1 MSTAAPTV
9 HSVAAPDLR
18 IGPAGWDGRTLVAE
32 AAAGENGSIYRLGP
46 LETLVLDALRRPGT
60 AEQVQDRVQD
70 GSGVRVPLATVG
82 GLIDAF
88 TLRGLVESPLQETS
102 PRPSADERGATWGI
116 RDSVGIAPRP
126 RADERAEDPAR
137 RRGDPASPR
146 PRAGGRTAGAR
157 AGAPSPSPG
166 SGPTDSMATKPS
178 PAPSPSPGSGPL
190 TGVSR
195 AAWAVARTPVL
206 PVLAVMGPLL
216 AGLALVRAATRWTEV
231 SAAAGGLTALPLPR
245 ILLVVLGVVVWHM
258 VSQLGHELSHGMAFV
273 RLGGG
278 RRPTLSLTSLGPI
291 PVPSTRLDGLG
302 LVPARWRGLVVVAA
316 GPLFTLALAA
326 IPATVAV
333 RAPAG
338 DAAAAWGAI
347 SLPIDLTSVILSLA
361 PFPNT
366 DMTRGLEILTAT
378 RQLPIASARFRRGGR
393 VPDSLPTATRLAVR
407 TYPLLLVPAVSAV
420 LAWATCLLMSLI

>member
-1 MSTAAPTV
+1 MSTAAPIV

-18 IGPAGWDGRTLVAE
+18 IGPAGWDGRALVAE
-32 AAAGENGSIYRLGP
+32 AAAGENGSIYCLGP

-70 GSGVRVPLATVG
+70 GSGVPVPLATVG

-88 TLRGLVESPLQETS
+88 TLRGLVESPLQET
-102 PRPSADERGATWGI
+102 
-116 RDSVGIAPRP
+116 APRP
-126 RADERAEDPAR
+126 RADERAGDPAR
-137 RRGDPASPR
+137 RRSRPAVPR
-146 PRAGGRTAGAR
+146 PRAGDRTADAQ
-157 AGAPSPSPG
+157 AGAPSPSPR
-166 SGPTDSMATKPS
+166 
-178 PAPSPSPGSGPL
+178 SGPL

-206 PVLAVMGPLL
+206 PVLAVMGLLL
-216 AGLALVRAATRWTEV
+216 AGLTLVRTATRWTEV

-278 RRPTLSLTSLGPI
+278 RRPVLSLTSLGPI
-291 PVPSTRLDGLG
+291 PMPSTRLDGLG
-302 LVPARWRGLVVVAA
+302 LVPARWRGLVIVAA

-338 DAAAAWGAI
+338 DVAATWGAI
-347 SLPIDLTSVILSLA
+347 SLLIDLTIVILSLA

-393 VPDSLPTATRLAVR
+393 VPDSLPPATRLAVR

>member
-102 PRPSADERGATWGI
+102 PRPRADERGATWGI

-126 RADERAEDPAR
+126 RADERAEDSAR

-146 PRAGGRTAGAR
+146 PRAGGRSTGAR
-157 AGAPSPSPG
+157 AGVPSPSPG
-166 SGPTDSMATKPS
+166 SGPTSSTATKPS
-178 PAPSPSPGSGPL
+178 PVPSPSPGSGPL

-195 AAWAVARTPVL
+195 VAWAVARTPVL
-206 PVLAVMGPLL
+206 PVLAVMGLPL
-216 AGLALVRAATRWTEV
+216 AVLALVRTVTRWTEV
-231 SAAAGGLTALPLPR
+231 SAAAGGLMALPLPR

-338 DAAAAWGAI
+338 DAVAAWGAI
-347 SLPIDLTSVILSLA
+347 SLLIDLTIVILSLA

-378 RQLPIASARFRRGGR
+378 RQLPIASARFRRGRR

>member
-157 AGAPSPSPG
+157 AG
-166 SGPTDSMATKPS
+166 
-178 PAPSPSPGSGPL
+178 APSPSPGSGPL

-347 SLPIDLTSVILSLA
+347 SLLIDLTIVILSLA

-407 TYPLLLVPAVSAV
+407 TYPLLLVPALSAV

>member
-102 PRPSADERGATWGI
+102 PRPRADERGATWGI

-126 RADERAEDPAR
+126 RADERAEDSAR

-146 PRAGGRTAGAR
+146 PRAGGRSTGAR
-157 AGAPSPSPG
+157 AGVPSPSPG
-166 SGPTDSMATKPS
+166 SGPTSSTATKPS
-178 PAPSPSPGSGPL
+178 PVPSPSPGSGPL

-195 AAWAVARTPVL
+195 VAWAVARTPVL
-206 PVLAVMGPLL
+206 PVLAVMGLPL
-216 AGLALVRAATRWTEV
+216 AVLALVRTVTRWTEV
-231 SAAAGGLTALPLPR
+231 SAAAGGLMALPLPR

-338 DAAAAWGAI
+338 DAVAAWGAI
-347 SLPIDLTSVILSLA
+347 SLLIDLTIVILSLA

-393 VPDSLPTATRLAVR
+393 VPDSLPPATRLAVR

>member
-102 PRPSADERGATWGI
+102 PRPRADERGATWGI

-126 RADERAEDPAR
+126 RADERAEDSAR

-146 PRAGGRTAGAR
+146 PRAGGRSTGAR
-157 AGAPSPSPG
+157 AGVPSPSPG
-166 SGPTDSMATKPS
+166 SGPTSSTATKPS
-178 PAPSPSPGSGPL
+178 PVPSPSPGSGPL

-195 AAWAVARTPVL
+195 VAWAVARTPVL
-206 PVLAVMGPLL
+206 PVLAVMGLPL
-216 AGLALVRAATRWTEV
+216 AVLALVRTVTRWTEV
-231 SAAAGGLTALPLPR
+231 SAAAGGLMALPLPR

-278 RRPTLSLTSLGPI
+278 RRPVLSLTSLGPI

-302 LVPARWRGLVVVAA
+302 LVPARWRGLVIVAA

-338 DAAAAWGAI
+338 DVAATWGAI
-347 SLPIDLTSVILSLA
+347 SLLIDLTIVILSLA

>member
-102 PRPSADERGATWGI
+102 PRP
-116 RDSVGIAPRP
+116 
-126 RADERAEDPAR
+126 RADERAGDPAR

-146 PRAGGRTAGAR
+146 PRAGDRSTGAR
-157 AGAPSPSPG
+157 AGDPLPSPG
-166 SGPTDSMATKPS
+166 SGPTSSTATKPS

-195 AAWAVARTPVL
+195 VAWAVARTPVL
-206 PVLAVMGPLL
+206 PVLAVMGLPL
-216 AGLALVRAATRWTEV
+216 AVLALVRAATRWTEV

-245 ILLVVLGVVVWHM
+245 ILLVLLGVVVWHM

-338 DAAAAWGAI
+338 DAVAAWGAI
-347 SLPIDLTSVILSLA
+347 SLLIDLTIVILSLA

>member
-102 PRPSADERGATWGI
+102 PRPRADERGATWGI

-126 RADERAEDPAR
+126 RADERAGDPAR
-137 RRGDPASPR
+137 RRSRPAVPR
-146 PRAGGRTAGAR
+146 PRAGDRTADAQ
-157 AGAPSPSPG
+157 AGAPSPSPR
-166 SGPTDSMATKPS
+166 
-178 PAPSPSPGSGPL
+178 SGPL

-206 PVLAVMGPLL
+206 PVLAVMGLPL

-278 RRPTLSLTSLGPI
+278 RRPVLSLTSLGPI

-338 DAAAAWGAI
+338 DAVAAWGAI
-347 SLPIDLTSVILSLA
+347 SLLIDLTIVILSLA

>member
-9 HSVAAPDLR
+9 HFVAAPDLR

-102 PRPSADERGATWGI
+102 PRPRADERGATWGI

-126 RADERAEDPAR
+126 RADERAEDSAR

-146 PRAGGRTAGAR
+146 PRAGGRSTGAR
-157 AGAPSPSPG
+157 AGV
-166 SGPTDSMATKPS
+166 
-178 PAPSPSPGSGPL
+178 PSPSPGSGPL

-195 AAWAVARTPVL
+195 VAWAVARTPVL
-206 PVLAVMGPLL
+206 PVLAVMGLPL
-216 AGLALVRAATRWTEV
+216 AVLALVRTVTRWTEV
-231 SAAAGGLTALPLPR
+231 SAAAGGLMALPLPR

-338 DAAAAWGAI
+338 DAVAAWGAI
-347 SLPIDLTSVILSLA
+347 SLLIDLTIVILSLS

-366 DMTRGLEILTAT
+366 DMTRGLEILTGT
-378 RQLPIASARFRRGGR
+378 RQLPIASARFRRGRR

>member
-102 PRPSADERGATWGI
+102 PRPRADERGATWGI

-126 RADERAEDPAR
+126 RADERAEDSAR

-146 PRAGGRTAGAR
+146 PRAGGRSTGAR
-157 AGAPSPSPG
+157 AGVPSPSPG
-166 SGPTDSMATKPS
+166 SGPTSSTATKPS
-178 PAPSPSPGSGPL
+178 PVPSPSPGSGPL

-195 AAWAVARTPVL
+195 VAWAVARTPVL
-206 PVLAVMGPLL
+206 PVLAVMGLPL
-216 AGLALVRAATRWTEV
+216 AVLALVRTVTRWTEV

-338 DAAAAWGAI
+338 DAVAAWGAI
-347 SLPIDLTSVILSLA
+347 SLLIDLTIVILSLA

-378 RQLPIASARFRRGGR
+378 RQLPIASARFRRGRR

>member
-9 HSVAAPDLR
+9 HFVAAPDLR

-102 PRPSADERGATWGI
+102 PRPRADERGATWGI

-126 RADERAEDPAR
+126 RADERAEDSAR

-146 PRAGGRTAGAR
+146 PRAGGRSTGAR
-157 AGAPSPSPG
+157 AGVPSPSPG
-166 SGPTDSMATKPS
+166 SGPTSSTATKPS
-178 PAPSPSPGSGPL
+178 PVPSPSPGSGPL

-195 AAWAVARTPVL
+195 VAWAVARTPVL
-206 PVLAVMGPLL
+206 PVLAVMGLPL
-216 AGLALVRAATRWTEV
+216 AVLALVRTVTRWTEV
-231 SAAAGGLTALPLPR
+231 SAAAGGLMALPLPR

-338 DAAAAWGAI
+338 DAVAAWGAI
-347 SLPIDLTSVILSLA
+347 SLLIDLTIVILSLA

-378 RQLPIASARFRRGGR
+378 RQLPIASARFRRGRR

>member
-1 MSTAAPTV
+1 MSTAAPIV

-18 IGPAGWDGRTLVAE
+18 IGPAGWDGRALVAE
-32 AAAGENGSIYRLGP
+32 AAAGENGSIYCLGP

-88 TLRGLVESPLQETS
+88 TLRGLVESPLQET
-102 PRPSADERGATWGI
+102 
-116 RDSVGIAPRP
+116 APRP
-126 RADERAEDPAR
+126 RADERAGDPAR
-137 RRGDPASPR
+137 RRSRPAVPR
-146 PRAGGRTAGAR
+146 PRAGDRTADAQ
-157 AGAPSPSPG
+157 AGAPSPSPR
-166 SGPTDSMATKPS
+166 
-178 PAPSPSPGSGPL
+178 SGPL

-206 PVLAVMGPLL
+206 PVLAVMGLLL
-216 AGLALVRAATRWTEV
+216 AGLTLVRTATRWTEV

-278 RRPTLSLTSLGPI
+278 RRPVLSLTSLGPI
-291 PVPSTRLDGLG
+291 PMPSTRLDGLG

-338 DAAAAWGAI
+338 DAVAAWGAI
-347 SLPIDLTSVILSLA
+347 SLLIDLTIVILSLA

-393 VPDSLPTATRLAVR
+393 VPDSLPPATRLAVR

>member
-116 RDSVGIAPRP
+116 RDSVGIAPRA

-231 SAAAGGLTALPLPR
+231 SAAAGGLTTLPLPR

-347 SLPIDLTSVILSLA
+347 SLLIDLTIVILSLA

>member
-102 PRPSADERGATWGI
+102 PRPRADERGATWGI

-126 RADERAEDPAR
+126 RADERAEDSAR

-146 PRAGGRTAGAR
+146 PRAGGRSTGAR
-157 AGAPSPSPG
+157 AGVPSPSPG
-166 SGPTDSMATKPS
+166 SGPTSSTATKPS
-178 PAPSPSPGSGPL
+178 PVPSPSPGSGPL

-195 AAWAVARTPVL
+195 VAWAVARTPVL
-206 PVLAVMGPLL
+206 PVLAVMGLPL
-216 AGLALVRAATRWTEV
+216 AVLALVRTVTRWTEV
-231 SAAAGGLTALPLPR
+231 SAAAGGLMALPLPR

-338 DAAAAWGAI
+338 DAVAAWGAI
-347 SLPIDLTSVILSLA
+347 SLLIDLTIVILSLA

-366 DMTRGLEILTAT
+366 DMTGGLEILTAT

>member
-102 PRPSADERGATWGI
+102 PRPRADERGATWGI

-126 RADERAEDPAR
+126 RADERAGDPAR
-137 RRGDPASPR
+137 RRSRPAVPR
-146 PRAGGRTAGAR
+146 PRAGDRSAGAR
-157 AGAPSPSPG
+157 AGDPLPSPG
-166 SGPTDSMATKPS
+166 SGPTSSTATKPS
-178 PAPSPSPGSGPL
+178 PAPSPSPCSGPL

-195 AAWAVARTPVL
+195 VAWAVARTSVL
-206 PVLAVMGPLL
+206 PVLAVMGLLL
-216 AGLALVRAATRWTEV
+216 AGLALVRTATRWTEV

-245 ILLVVLGVVVWHM
+245 ILLVLLGVVVWHM

-338 DAAAAWGAI
+338 DAVAAWGAI
-347 SLPIDLTSVILSLA
+347 SLLIDLTIVILSLA

-393 VPDSLPTATRLAVR
+393 VPDSLPPATRLAVR

>member
-102 PRPSADERGATWGI
+102 PRPRADERGATWGI

-126 RADERAEDPAR
+126 RADERAEDSAR

-146 PRAGGRTAGAR
+146 PRAGGRSTGAR
-157 AGAPSPSPG
+157 AGV
-166 SGPTDSMATKPS
+166 
-178 PAPSPSPGSGPL
+178 PSPSPGSGPL

-195 AAWAVARTPVL
+195 VAWAVARTPVL
-206 PVLAVMGPLL
+206 PVLAVMGLPL
-216 AGLALVRAATRWTEV
+216 AVLALVRTVTRWTEV

-338 DAAAAWGAI
+338 DAVAAWGAI
-347 SLPIDLTSVILSLA
+347 SLLIDLTIVILSLA

-407 TYPLLLVPAVSAV
+407 TYPLLLVPALSAV

>member
-157 AGAPSPSPG
+157 AGVPSPSPR

-338 DAAAAWGAI
+338 DAVAAWGAI
-347 SLPIDLTSVILSLA
+347 SLLIDLTIVILSLA

-407 TYPLLLVPAVSAV
+407 TYPLLLVPALSAV

>member
-102 PRPSADERGATWGI
+102 PRPRADERGATWGI

-126 RADERAEDPAR
+126 RADERAEDSAR

-146 PRAGGRTAGAR
+146 PRAGGRSTGAR
-157 AGAPSPSPG
+157 AGV
-166 SGPTDSMATKPS
+166 
-178 PAPSPSPGSGPL
+178 PSPSPGSGPL

-206 PVLAVMGPLL
+206 PVLAVMGLPL
-216 AGLALVRAATRWTEV
+216 AVLALVRTVTRWTEV

-338 DAAAAWGAI
+338 DAVAAWGAI
-347 SLPIDLTSVILSLA
+347 SLLIDLTIVILSLA

-378 RQLPIASARFRRGGR
+378 RQLPIASARFRRGRR

>member
-102 PRPSADERGATWGI
+102 PRPRADERGATWGI

-126 RADERAEDPAR
+126 RADERAEDSAR

-146 PRAGGRTAGAR
+146 PRAGGRSTGAR
-157 AGAPSPSPG
+157 AGV
-166 SGPTDSMATKPS
+166 
-178 PAPSPSPGSGPL
+178 PSPSPGSGPL

-195 AAWAVARTPVL
+195 VAWAVARTPVL
-206 PVLAVMGPLL
+206 PVLAVMGLPL
-216 AGLALVRAATRWTEV
+216 AVLALVRTVTRWTEV

-338 DAAAAWGAI
+338 DAVAAWGAI
-347 SLPIDLTSVILSLA
+347 SLLIDLTIVILSLA

-378 RQLPIASARFRRGGR
+378 RQLPIASARFRRGRR

>member
-146 PRAGGRTAGAR
+146 PRAGGRSTGAR
-157 AGAPSPSPG
+157 AGVPSPSPG
-166 SGPTDSMATKPS
+166 SGPTSSTATKPS
-178 PAPSPSPGSGPL
+178 PVPSPSPGSGPL

-195 AAWAVARTPVL
+195 VAWAVARTPVL
-206 PVLAVMGPLL
+206 PVLAVMGLPL
-216 AGLALVRAATRWTEV
+216 AVLALVRTVTRWTEV
-231 SAAAGGLTALPLPR
+231 SAAAGGLMALPLPR

-338 DAAAAWGAI
+338 DAVAAWGAI
-347 SLPIDLTSVILSLA
+347 SLLIDLTIVILSLA

>member
-102 PRPSADERGATWGI
+102 PRPRADERGATWGI

-126 RADERAEDPAR
+126 RADERAEDSAR

-146 PRAGGRTAGAR
+146 PRAGGRSTGAR
-157 AGAPSPSPG
+157 AGVPSPSPG
-166 SGPTDSMATKPS
+166 SGPTSSTATKPS
-178 PAPSPSPGSGPL
+178 PVPSPSPGSGPL

-195 AAWAVARTPVL
+195 VAWAVARTPVL
-206 PVLAVMGPLL
+206 PVLAVMGLPL
-216 AGLALVRAATRWTEV
+216 AVLALVRTVTRWTEV
-231 SAAAGGLTALPLPR
+231 SAAAGGLMALPLPR

-278 RRPTLSLTSLGPI
+278 RRPVLSLTSLGPI
-291 PVPSTRLDGLG
+291 PMPSTRLDGLG

-338 DAAAAWGAI
+338 DAVAAWGAI
-347 SLPIDLTSVILSLA
+347 SLLIDLTIVILSLA

>member
-1 MSTAAPTV
+1 M
-9 HSVAAPDLR
+9 
-18 IGPAGWDGRTLVAE
+18 
-32 AAAGENGSIYRLGP
+32 
-46 LETLVLDALRRPGT
+46 
-60 AEQVQDRVQD
+60 
-70 GSGVRVPLATVG
+70 
-82 GLIDAF
+82 
-88 TLRGLVESPLQETS
+88 
-102 PRPSADERGATWGI
+102 
-116 RDSVGIAPRP
+116 
-126 RADERAEDPAR
+126 
-137 RRGDPASPR
+137 
-146 PRAGGRTAGAR
+146 
-157 AGAPSPSPG
+157 
-166 SGPTDSMATKPS
+166 
-178 PAPSPSPGSGPL
+178 
-190 TGVSR
+190 
-195 AAWAVARTPVL
+195 ARTPVL
-206 PVLAVMGPLL
+206 PVLAVMGLPL
-216 AGLALVRAATRWTEV
+216 AVLALVRTVTRWTEV

-338 DAAAAWGAI
+338 DAVAAWGAI
-347 SLPIDLTSVILSLA
+347 SLLIDLTIVILSLA

-378 RQLPIASARFRRGGR
+378 RQLPIASARFRRGRR

>member
-102 PRPSADERGATWGI
+102 PRPRADERGATWGI

-146 PRAGGRTAGAR
+146 PRAGDRTAGAR
-157 AGAPSPSPG
+157 AGAPSPSPR
-166 SGPTDSMATKPS
+166 
-178 PAPSPSPGSGPL
+178 SGPL

-206 PVLAVMGPLL
+206 PVLAVMGLPL

-338 DAAAAWGAI
+338 DAVAAWGAI
-347 SLPIDLTSVILSLA
+347 SLLIDLTIVILSLA

-407 TYPLLLVPAVSAV
+407 TYPLLLVPALSAV

>member
-157 AGAPSPSPG
+157 AGAPSPSPR
-166 SGPTDSMATKPS
+166 
-178 PAPSPSPGSGPL
+178 SGPL

-231 SAAAGGLTALPLPR
+231 SAAAGGLTTLPLPR

-347 SLPIDLTSVILSLA
+347 SLLIDLTIVILSLA

-407 TYPLLLVPAVSAV
+407 TYPLLLVPALSAV

>member
-1 MSTAAPTV
+1 
-9 HSVAAPDLR
+9 
-18 IGPAGWDGRTLVAE
+18 
-32 AAAGENGSIYRLGP
+32 
-46 LETLVLDALRRPGT
+46 
-60 AEQVQDRVQD
+60 
-70 GSGVRVPLATVG
+70 
-82 GLIDAF
+82 
-88 TLRGLVESPLQETS
+88 
-102 PRPSADERGATWGI
+102 
-116 RDSVGIAPRP
+116 
-126 RADERAEDPAR
+126 
-137 RRGDPASPR
+137 
-146 PRAGGRTAGAR
+146 
-157 AGAPSPSPG
+157 
-166 SGPTDSMATKPS
+166 MATKPS
-178 PAPSPSPGSGPL
+178 PAPSPSPRSGAL

-206 PVLAVMGPLL
+206 PVLAVMGLLL
-216 AGLALVRAATRWTEV
+216 AGLTLVRTATRWTEV

-278 RRPTLSLTSLGPI
+278 RRPVLSLTSLGPI
-291 PVPSTRLDGLG
+291 PMPSTRLDGLG
-302 LVPARWRGLVVVAA
+302 LVPARWRGLVIVAA

-338 DAAAAWGAI
+338 DVAATWGAI
-347 SLPIDLTSVILSLA
+347 SLLIDLTIVILSLA

-393 VPDSLPTATRLAVR
+393 VPDSLPPATRLAVR

>member
-1 MSTAAPTV
+1 MSTAAPIV

-18 IGPAGWDGRTLVAE
+18 IGPAGWDGRALVAE
-32 AAAGENGSIYRLGP
+32 AAAGENGSIYCLGP

-88 TLRGLVESPLQETS
+88 TLRGLVESPLQET
-102 PRPSADERGATWGI
+102 
-116 RDSVGIAPRP
+116 APRP
-126 RADERAEDPAR
+126 RADERAGDPAR
-137 RRGDPASPR
+137 RRSRPAVPR
-146 PRAGGRTAGAR
+146 PRAGDRTADAQ
-157 AGAPSPSPG
+157 AGAPSPSPR
-166 SGPTDSMATKPS
+166 
-178 PAPSPSPGSGPL
+178 SGPL

-206 PVLAVMGPLL
+206 PVLAVMGLPL

-278 RRPTLSLTSLGPI
+278 RRPVLSLTSLGPI
-291 PVPSTRLDGLG
+291 PMPSTRLDGLG
-302 LVPARWRGLVVVAA
+302 LVPARWRGLVIVAA

-338 DAAAAWGAI
+338 DVAATWGAI
-347 SLPIDLTSVILSLA
+347 SLLIDLTIVILSLA

-393 VPDSLPTATRLAVR
+393 VPDSLPPATRLAVR

>member
-70 GSGVRVPLATVG
+70 GSGVRVPRATVG
-82 GLIDAF
+82 GLIAAF

-102 PRPSADERGATWGI
+102 PRPRADERGATWGI

-126 RADERAEDPAR
+126 RADERAGDPAR
-137 RRGDPASPR
+137 RRSRPAVPR
-146 PRAGGRTAGAR
+146 PRAGDRSAGAR
-157 AGAPSPSPG
+157 AGDPLPSPG

-245 ILLVVLGVVVWHM
+245 ILLVLLGVVVWHM

-338 DAAAAWGAI
+338 DAVAAWGAI
-347 SLPIDLTSVILSLA
+347 SLLIDLTIVILSLA

-378 RQLPIASARFRRGGR
+378 RQLPIASARFRRGRR

>member
-338 DAAAAWGAI
+338 DAVAAWGAI
-347 SLPIDLTSVILSLA
+347 SLLIDLTIVILSLA

-407 TYPLLLVPAVSAV
+407 TYPLLLVPALSAV

>member
-1 MSTAAPTV
+1 MSTAAPIV

-18 IGPAGWDGRTLVAE
+18 IGPAGWDGRALVAE
-32 AAAGENGSIYRLGP
+32 AAAGENGSIYCLGP

-102 PRPSADERGATWGI
+102 PRPRADERGATWGI

-126 RADERAEDPAR
+126 RADERAEDSAR

-146 PRAGGRTAGAR
+146 PRAGGRSTGAR
-157 AGAPSPSPG
+157 AGVPSPSPG
-166 SGPTDSMATKPS
+166 SGPTSSTATKPS
-178 PAPSPSPGSGPL
+178 PVPSPSPGSGPL

-195 AAWAVARTPVL
+195 VAWAVARTPVL
-206 PVLAVMGPLL
+206 PVLAVMGLLL
-216 AGLALVRAATRWTEV
+216 AGLTLVRTATRWTEV

-278 RRPTLSLTSLGPI
+278 RRPVLSLTSLGPI
-291 PVPSTRLDGLG
+291 PMPSTRLDGLG
-302 LVPARWRGLVVVAA
+302 LVPARWRGLVIVAA

-338 DAAAAWGAI
+338 DVAATWGAI
-347 SLPIDLTSVILSLA
+347 SLLIDLTIVILSLA

-393 VPDSLPTATRLAVR
+393 VPDSLPPATRLAVR

>member
-102 PRPSADERGATWGI
+102 PRPRADERGATWGI

-126 RADERAEDPAR
+126 RADERAGDPAR

-146 PRAGGRTAGAR
+146 PRAGDRSTGAR
-157 AGAPSPSPG
+157 AGVPSPSPG
-166 SGPTDSMATKPS
+166 SGPTSSTATKPS

-195 AAWAVARTPVL
+195 VAWAVARTPVL
-206 PVLAVMGPLL
+206 PVLAVMGLPL
-216 AGLALVRAATRWTEV
+216 AVLALVRTVTRWTEV

-338 DAAAAWGAI
+338 DAVAAWGAI
-347 SLPIDLTSVILSLA
+347 SLLIDLTIVILSLA

-378 RQLPIASARFRRGGR
+378 RQLPIASARFRRGRR

-407 TYPLLLVPAVSAV
+407 TYPLLLVPALSAV

>member
-102 PRPSADERGATWGI
+102 PRPRADERGATWGI

-126 RADERAEDPAR
+126 RADERAEDSAR

-146 PRAGGRTAGAR
+146 PRAGGRSTGAR
-157 AGAPSPSPG
+157 AGVPSPSPG
-166 SGPTDSMATKPS
+166 SGPTSSTATKPS
-178 PAPSPSPGSGPL
+178 PVPSPSPGSGPL

-195 AAWAVARTPVL
+195 VAWAVARIPVL
-206 PVLAVMGPLL
+206 PVLAVMGLPL
-216 AGLALVRAATRWTEV
+216 AVLALVRTVTRWTEV
-231 SAAAGGLTALPLPR
+231 SAAAGGLMALPLPR

-338 DAAAAWGAI
+338 DAVAAWGAI
-347 SLPIDLTSVILSLA
+347 SLLIDLTIVILSLA

-378 RQLPIASARFRRGGR
+378 RQLPIASARFRRGRR

>member
-166 SGPTDSMATKPS
+166 SGP
-178 PAPSPSPGSGPL
+178 L

-231 SAAAGGLTALPLPR
+231 SAAAGGLTTLPLPR

-347 SLPIDLTSVILSLA
+347 SLLIDLTIVILSLA

-407 TYPLLLVPAVSAV
+407 TYPLLLVPALSAV

>member
-102 PRPSADERGATWGI
+102 PRPRADERGATWGI

-126 RADERAEDPAR
+126 RADERAEDSAR

-146 PRAGGRTAGAR
+146 PRAGGRSTGAR
-157 AGAPSPSPG
+157 AGVPSPSPG
-166 SGPTDSMATKPS
+166 SGPTSSTATKPS
-178 PAPSPSPGSGPL
+178 PVPSPSPGSGPL

-195 AAWAVARTPVL
+195 VAWAVARTPVL
-206 PVLAVMGPLL
+206 PVLAVMGLPL
-216 AGLALVRAATRWTEV
+216 AVLALVRTVTRWTEV
-231 SAAAGGLTALPLPR
+231 SAAAGGLMALPLPR

-278 RRPTLSLTSLGPI
+278 RRPVLSLTSLGPI
-291 PVPSTRLDGLG
+291 PMPSTRLDGLG
-302 LVPARWRGLVVVAA
+302 LVPARWRGLVIVAA

-338 DAAAAWGAI
+338 DVAATWGAI
-347 SLPIDLTSVILSLA
+347 SLLIDLTIVILSLA

>member
-18 IGPAGWDGRTLVAE
+18 IGPAGWDGRALVAE

-126 RADERAEDPAR
+126 RADERAEDSAR

-146 PRAGGRTAGAR
+146 PRAGGRSTGAR
-157 AGAPSPSPG
+157 AGV
-166 SGPTDSMATKPS
+166 
-178 PAPSPSPGSGPL
+178 PSPSPGSGPL

-195 AAWAVARTPVL
+195 VAWAVARTPVL
-206 PVLAVMGPLL
+206 PVLAVMGLLL
-216 AGLALVRAATRWTEV
+216 AGLTLVRTATRWTEV

-338 DAAAAWGAI
+338 DVAATWGAI
-347 SLPIDLTSVILSLA
+347 SLLIDLTIVILSLA

>member
-102 PRPSADERGATWGI
+102 PRPRADERGATWGI

-126 RADERAEDPAR
+126 RADERAGDPAR
-137 RRGDPASPR
+137 RRSRPAVPR
-146 PRAGGRTAGAR
+146 PRAGDRSAGAR
-157 AGAPSPSPG
+157 AGDPLPSPG
-166 SGPTDSMATKPS
+166 SGPTSSTATKPS

-195 AAWAVARTPVL
+195 VAWAVARTPVL
-206 PVLAVMGPLL
+206 PVLAVMGLPL

-245 ILLVVLGVVVWHM
+245 ILLVLLGVVVWHM

-273 RLGGG
+273 RLGPP
-278 RRPTLSLTSLGPI
+278 PTLSLTSLGPI

-338 DAAAAWGAI
+338 DAVAAWGAI
-347 SLPIDLTSVILSLA
+347 SLLIDLTIVILSLA

>member
-126 RADERAEDPAR
+126 RADEPAQDPAR

-157 AGAPSPSPG
+157 AG
-166 SGPTDSMATKPS
+166 
-178 PAPSPSPGSGPL
+178 APSPSPGSGPL

-231 SAAAGGLTALPLPR
+231 SAAAGGLTTLPLPR

-347 SLPIDLTSVILSLA
+347 SLLIDLTIVILSLA

-407 TYPLLLVPAVSAV
+407 TYPLLLVPALSAV

>member
-102 PRPSADERGATWGI
+102 PRPRADERGATGGI

-126 RADERAEDPAR
+126 RADERAEDSAR

-146 PRAGGRTAGAR
+146 PRAGGRSTGAR
-157 AGAPSPSPG
+157 DGV
-166 SGPTDSMATKPS
+166 
-178 PAPSPSPGSGPL
+178 PSPSPGSGPL

-195 AAWAVARTPVL
+195 VAWAVARTPVL
-206 PVLAVMGPLL
+206 PVLAVMGLPL
-216 AGLALVRAATRWTEV
+216 AVLALVRTVTRWTEV
-231 SAAAGGLTALPLPR
+231 SAAAGGLMALPLPR

-338 DAAAAWGAI
+338 DAVAAWGAI
-347 SLPIDLTSVILSLA
+347 SLLIDLTIVILSLA

>member
-102 PRPSADERGATWGI
+102 PRPRADERGATWGI

-126 RADERAEDPAR
+126 RADERAEDSAR

-146 PRAGGRTAGAR
+146 PRAGGRSTGAR
-157 AGAPSPSPG
+157 AGVPSPSPG
-166 SGPTDSMATKPS
+166 SGPTSSTATKPS
-178 PAPSPSPGSGPL
+178 PVPSPSPGSGPL

-195 AAWAVARTPVL
+195 VAWAVARTPVL
-206 PVLAVMGPLL
+206 PVLAVMGLPL
-216 AGLALVRAATRWTEV
+216 AVLALVRTVTRWTEV
-231 SAAAGGLTALPLPR
+231 SAAAGGLMALPLPR

-258 VSQLGHELSHGMAFV
+258 VAQLGHELSHGMAFV

-338 DAAAAWGAI
+338 DAVAAWGAI
-347 SLPIDLTSVILSLA
+347 SLLIDLTIVILSLA